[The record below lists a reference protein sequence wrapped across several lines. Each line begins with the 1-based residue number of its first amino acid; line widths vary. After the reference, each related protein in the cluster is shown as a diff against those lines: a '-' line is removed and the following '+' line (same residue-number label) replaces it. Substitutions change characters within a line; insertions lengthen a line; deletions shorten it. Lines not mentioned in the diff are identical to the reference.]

1 MPPQRRFPFQGPRPM
16 PQNRQQMRSA
26 GQAQHPSEEIQQPQY
41 AAPSPTPKSIPTA
54 QNPNPLR
61 SLLKN
66 LDSDTLLIL
75 AVLLLLSKEQK
86 DRRLLLALAYIIL

>member
-16 PQNRQQMRSA
+16 QQNRQQIRSM
-26 GQAQHPSEEIQQPQY
+26 GQAQPSSEEMQQPKHT
-41 AAPSPTPKSIPTA
+41 APSPIPKNIPTP
-54 QNPNPLR
+54 QNSNPLR
-61 SLLKN
+61 SLLQN
-66 LDSDTLLIL
+66 IDSDTLLIL